1 MLWRGHLCRFPSD
14 ADARKGEEIAVAET
28 AVLAQGV

>member
-14 ADARKGEEIAVAET
+14 ADARKGEIAVAET
-28 AVLAQGV
+28 AVFAKGV